1 MSGFD
6 DFSAFDGLGLADLV
20 RTGQVR
26 PGELLDA
33 AIARIESLNPRLNA
47 VVHTMYDEAR
57 RTIAAGLP
65 KGAFAGVP
73 FMLKDL
79 SALYEGAPTTNGS
92 RLFAG
97 HVADHDSEIIRRY
110 RAAGLVVI
118 GKTNT
123 PEFGLNV
130 TTEPVMHGPA
140 RNPWDPGRNTGGSS
154 GGAAAAVASGMVP
167 MAHATDGAGSIR
179 IPAAACGLFGLKP
192 TRARNPPG
200 PDAGEA

>member
-6 DFSAFDGLGLADLV
+6 DYSAYDGLGLADLV

-26 PGELLDA
+26 PEEILDA
-33 AIARIESLNPRLNA
+33 AVARIESLNPRLNA

-97 HVADHDSEIIRRY
+97 YVADHDS
-110 RAAGLVVI
+110 
-118 GKTNT
+118 
-123 PEFGLNV
+123 
-130 TTEPVMHGPA
+130 
-140 RNPWDPGRNTGGSS
+140 
-154 GGAAAAVASGMVP
+154 
-167 MAHATDGAGSIR
+167 
-179 IPAAACGLFGLKP
+179 
-192 TRARNPPG
+192 
-200 PDAGEA
+200 

>member
-6 DFSAFDGLGLADLV
+6 DFSAYDGLGLADLV

-26 PGELLDA
+26 PGEILDA

-97 HVADHDSEIIRRY
+97 YVADHDSEIIRRY

-123 PEFGLNV
+123 P
-130 TTEPVMHGPA
+130 
-140 RNPWDPGRNTGGSS
+140 
-154 GGAAAAVASGMVP
+154 
-167 MAHATDGAGSIR
+167 
-179 IPAAACGLFGLKP
+179 
-192 TRARNPPG
+192 
-200 PDAGEA
+200 